1 MIRVLIAEDVR
12 ILRETLAAVLELED
26 DLAVVAAVERG
37 DQIVPAALESRPDVA
52 VLDIELP
59 ELDGLS
65 AAALLREEV
74 PGCRTVVLTGFA
86 RPGYLRRAMAS
97 GVSGFLLKHSP
108 PGDLIDAI
116 RKVVGGEQVVDP
128 QLAVAALRK
137 ADNPLAVREVDV
149 LRLAATGAEADE
161 IAVRLSLSRGTV
173 RNYLSSAVMKL
184 NARNRVDAIRIAADE
199 GWL

>member
-12 ILRETLAAVLELED
+12 ILRETLAAVLALED

-37 DQIVPAALESRPDVA
+37 DQVVPAVLESRPDVA

-65 AAALLREEV
+65 AAALLRDQA
-74 PGCRTVVLTGFA
+74 PACRTVVLTGFA

-108 PGDLIDAI
+108 PADLVDAI
-116 RKVVGGEQVVDP
+116 RKVVKGEQVVDP
-128 QLAVAALRK
+128 HLAVAALRK
-137 ADNPLAVREVDV
+137 ADNPLAAREVDV
-149 LRLAATGAEADE
+149 LRLAATGAQADE

>member
-26 DLAVVAAVERG
+26 DLAVVAAVGRG
-37 DQIVPAALESRPDVA
+37 DRIVPAALESRPDVA

>member
-26 DLAVVAAVERG
+26 DLEVVAAVERG
-37 DQIVPAALESRPDVA
+37 DEIVPAALESRPDAA

-59 ELDGLS
+59 GLDGLS
-65 AAALLREEV
+65 AAALLTERLPE
-74 PGCRTVVLTGFA
+74 CRVVVLTGFA

-108 PGDLIDAI
+108 PGDLVEAI
-116 RKVVGGEQVVDP
+116 RKVVAGEQVVDP
-128 QLAVAALRK
+128 QLAMAALRK
-137 ADNPLAVREVDV
+137 ADNPLAAREVDV
-149 LRLAATGAEADE
+149 LRMAATGAEADE